1 MRPYN
6 HDIYLNGYKAVTF
19 EGPLRLGTYD
29 SYGNERIRVLCS
41 PEWDGLTIVATF
53 KAANAVEA
61 LVDADGMLDV
71 PPEATATQ
79 QAAAGRCALTF
90 VGTGEGRQ
98 TISCTTYYLV
108 QDHVTVGNV
117 TPDPT
122 PDKWQQ
128 FVDQVAADR
137 TGAAAAAK
145 EAARNAQ
152 DAKTAES
159 NAKDSAD
166 NAAASATAAAESAKT
181 AAKLAE
187 AAAQSAT
194 KAQGSADAA
203 ANSAET
209 AKTAETGAGSSAAAA
224 KNSADQ
230 ASASAAAA
238 KESQTAAKASQ
249 DAASASASTASSKA
263 TAAGNSAAAASAS
276 EKNAAASATTAKTA
290 QSAAE
295 AAKTG
300 AESAKTA
307 ADNSAKTAAS
317 SASTASGA
325 ANTATAQATAAKSS
339 ADNAASSATA
349 AKSSETAAAKS
360 AQGATNAET
369 AAKAAQNAAETAK
382 TGADTAASNAS
393 EKATAAASS
402 ATAAKSSETAA
413 AKSADDAKNYAAQVA
428 GIVTSQAIFGVNF
441 SGSTSAGTRV
451 GAAKDFVFA
460 PGTDTSAGQN
470 SFDAVYPW
478 AGMRRCCCTLN
489 ADGTVKV
496 NAYKGQPGYIED
508 GTNGEVLV
516 EIPLFYVS
524 GMLDVAPSISMS
536 MLPGYRAPRKFL
548 NADGSLKQ
556 KCYVRAF
563 PGSIGTDGK
572 LHSIAGAA
580 PTGSQNITRFLAAA
594 RKWGDTYSIGTSA
607 DFEVLAYLMIIV
619 YGTRHAQ
626 SKINGCTSLYST
638 NLAVAAATDNAA
650 SVVVAKSAGIEPGM
664 VISIGT
670 GGEDET
676 IAKRRIVTSV
686 EAIDGDATNVKVNF
700 DGNPVTTTTNHK
712 VWRIM
717 QGTGTANSVIATCGS
732 PVSNTDGRHSF
743 VFYGVENP
751 LYGNQWRFECD
762 WKLVD
767 GVPYWCDD
775 PTKYSWTSNDG
786 YIALDTMAMPDEGWA
801 TALQQDDRAPSM
813 QVTKSVGGSSGTYLA
828 DYFYINKAG
837 TRIALRGGNSNNG
850 GNAGPFY
857 VNLNND
863 AGDAWWNIG
872 GDLSLAAAQLAVLL
886 VVTLLC
892 KINLPEL

>member
-1 MRPYN
+1 MIRMRPYN

-53 KAANAVEA
+53 KAANAVEV

-108 QDHVTVGNV
+108 QDHATVGNV

-249 DAASASASTASSKA
+249 DAARASASTASSKA
-263 TAAGNSAAAASAS
+263 TAAGNSAAAASVS
-276 EKNAAASATTAKTA
+276 EKNASASATAAKTA
-290 QSAAE
+290 QSEAE
-295 AAKTG
+295 TAKTG

-307 ADNSAKTAAS
+307 ADNSAKTAAG

-339 ADNAASSATA
+339 ADN
-349 AKSSETAAAKS
+349 
-360 AQGATNAET
+360 
-369 AAKAAQNAAETAK
+369 
-382 TGADTAASNAS
+382 
-393 EKATAAASS
+393 
-402 ATAAKSSETAA
+402 A

-556 KCYVRAF
+556 RCYVRAF
-563 PGSIGTDGK
+563 PGSIGADGK
-572 LHSIAGAA
+572 LHSIAGAV
-580 PTGSQNITRFLAAA
+580 PTGSQNITQFLAAA

-626 SKINGCTSLYST
+626 SKIDGCVSLYST

-650 SVVVAKSAGIEPGM
+650 SVVVAKSASIEPGM

-700 DGNPVTTTTNHK
+700 DGNPVTTTTDHK

-732 PVSNTDGRHSF
+732 PVSNADGRHSF

-801 TALQQDDRAPSM
+801 TALQQDDRAPSV
-813 QVTKSVGGSSGTYLA
+813 QITKSVGGSSGTYLA

-837 TRIALRGGNSNNG
+837 TRIALRGGSSYYG
-850 GNAGPFY
+850 GNAGPFSLSLPY
-857 VNLNND
+857 G

-872 GDLSLAAAQLAVLL
+872 GDLS
-886 VVTLLC
+886 
-892 KINLPEL
+892 IPG

>member
-1 MRPYN
+1 MICMRPYN

-41 PEWDGLTIVATF
+41 PEWDGLAIVATF
-53 KAANAVEA
+53 KAANAVEV

-108 QDHVTVGNV
+108 QDHATVGNV

-137 TGAAAAAK
+137 TAAAAAAK
-145 EAARNAQ
+145 EAARSAQ

-181 AAKLAE
+181 TAKLAE

-307 ADNSAKTAAS
+307 ADSSAKAAAS
-317 SASTASGA
+317 SASTAGTA
-325 ANTATAQATAAKSS
+325 ASTATTQATAAKSS
-339 ADNAASSATA
+339 ADNAASSAKA

-369 AAKAAQNAAETAK
+369 AAKAAQNAAEAAK

-441 SGSTSAGTRV
+441 SGSTSAGNRV
-451 GAAKDFVFA
+451 GAAKDFVFT

-572 LHSIAGAA
+572 LHSIAGAV
-580 PTGSQNITRFLAAA
+580 PTGSQKITQFLAAA

-607 DFEVLAYLMIIV
+607 DFEVLAYLMVVV

-626 SKINGCTSLYST
+626 SKINGCVSLYST

-650 SVVVAKSAGIEPGM
+650 SVVVAKSVNIEPGM

-670 GGEDET
+670 GTGDEDET

-700 DGNPVTTTTNHK
+700 DGNPVTTTTDHK
-712 VWRIM
+712 VLRIM

-732 PVSNTDGRHSF
+732 PVSNADGRHSF

-762 WKLVD
+762 WKLID

-801 TALQQDDRAPSM
+801 TALQQDDRAPSV
-813 QVTKSVGGSSGTYLA
+813 QITKSVGGSSGTYLA

-837 TRIALRGGNSNNG
+837 TRIALRGGDSDG
-850 GNAGPFY
+850 GGRAGPFD
-857 VNLNND
+857 VLLCA
-863 AGDAWWNIG
+863 AGNAWWGIG
-872 GDLSLAAAQLAVLL
+872 GDLS
-886 VVTLLC
+886 
-892 KINLPEL
+892 IPG

>member
-53 KAANAVEA
+53 KAASAVEV
-61 LVDADGMLDV
+61 LVNADGMLDV

-108 QDHVTVGNV
+108 QDHATVGNV

-166 NAAASATAAAESAKT
+166 NAAASATAAAGSAQA
-181 AAKLAE
+181 AAKSAE

-203 ANSAET
+203 AKSAET
-209 AKTAETGAGSSAAAA
+209 AKTAETGAGSNAAAA
-224 KNSADQ
+224 RNSADR

-238 KESQTAAKASQ
+238 NESQTAAKASQ

-263 TAAGNSAAAASAS
+263 AAAGNSAAAAAAS
-276 EKNAAASATTAKTA
+276 EKNAAASSAAAKTA
-290 QSAAE
+290 QS
-295 AAKTG
+295 
-300 AESAKTA
+300 
-307 ADNSAKTAAS
+307 
-317 SASTASGA
+317 
-325 ANTATAQATAAKSS
+325 
-339 ADNAASSATA
+339 
-349 AKSSETAAAKS
+349 
-360 AQGATNAET
+360 
-369 AAKAAQNAAETAK
+369 AAETAK
-382 TGADTAASNAS
+382 TGADTAASSAS

-428 GIVTSQAIFGVNF
+428 DIVTSQAIFGVNF
-441 SGSTSAGTRV
+441 SGSASAGTRV
-451 GAAKDFVFA
+451 GAAKDFVFT

-548 NADGSLKQ
+548 NVDGSLKQ

-563 PGSIGTDGK
+563 PGSIGTDSK
-572 LHSIAGAA
+572 LHSIAGAV
-580 PTGSQNITRFLAAA
+580 PTGGQNITQFLNSA
-594 RKWGDTYSIGTSA
+594 RKWGDTYSVGTSA
-607 DFEVLAYLMIIV
+607 DFEVLAYLMIVV

-626 SKINGCTSLYST
+626 SKINGCVSLYGA
-638 NLAVAAATDNAA
+638 NIAVAAATDNAA
-650 SVVVAKSAGIEPGM
+650 SVAVAKSAGIEPGM

-670 GGEDET
+670 GDENET

-686 EAIDGDATNVKVNF
+686 ETIDGDATNVKVNF
-700 DGNPVTTTTNHK
+700 DGDPVTTTTDHK

-717 QGTGTANSVIATCGS
+717 QSTGTANSVIATCGS

-801 TALQQDDRAPSM
+801 TALQQDDRALSV
-813 QVTKSVGGSSGTYLA
+813 QITKSVGGSSGTHLA
-828 DYFYINKAG
+828 DYFWINKSG
-837 TRIALRGGNSNNG
+837 IRIALRGGRSYSG
-850 GNAGPFY
+850 GGAGPFSVSLGY
-857 VNLNND
+857 D
-863 AGDAWWNIG
+863 AGGAGWNFG
-872 GDLSLAAAQLAVLL
+872 GDLS
-886 VVTLLC
+886 
-892 KINLPEL
+892 IPG

>member
-1 MRPYN
+1 MADTIKTNLGPVTAYADAKAHGYTGTREEFGVLLAN
-6 HDIYLNGYKAVTF
+6 SGLN
-19 EGPLRLGTYD
+19 L
-29 SYGNERIRVLCS
+29 
-41 PEWDGLTIVATF
+41 
-53 KAANAVEA
+53 KAAETAKEGAEA
-61 LVDADGMLDV
+61 AKTTASNSADAASNS
-71 PPEATATQ
+71 ATAAQESETN
-79 QAAAGRCALTF
+79 AG
-90 VGTGEGRQ
+90 Q
-98 TISCTTYYLV
+98 
-108 QDHVTVGNV
+108 
-117 TPDPT
+117 
-122 PDKWQQ
+122 
-128 FVDQVAADR
+128 
-137 TGAAAAAK
+137 
-145 EAARNAQ
+145 
-152 DAKTAES
+152 
-159 NAKDSAD
+159 
-166 NAAASATAAAESAKT
+166 SATAAA
-181 AAKLAE
+181 
-187 AAAQSAT
+187 
-194 KAQGSADAA
+194 
-203 ANSAET
+203 
-209 AKTAETGAGSSAAAA
+209 
-224 KNSADQ
+224 
-230 ASASAAAA
+230 
-238 KESQTAAKASQ
+238 
-249 DAASASASTASSKA
+249 
-263 TAAGNSAAAASAS
+263 AS
-276 EKNAAASATTAKTA
+276 EKNAAASATAAKAA

-295 AAKTG
+295 TAKTG

-325 ANTATAQATAAKSS
+325 ASTATTQATAAKSS

-349 AKSSETAAAKS
+349 AESSETAAARS

-369 AAKAAQNAAETAK
+369 AAKAAQNAAEAAK
-382 TGADTAASNAS
+382 TGADTAASNAAA
-393 EKATAAASS
+393 KATAAASS
-402 ATAAKSSETAA
+402 AAAAKSSETAA
-413 AKSADDAKNYAAQVA
+413 AKSADDAKNYAAQLA

-470 SFDAVYPW
+470 SFDVVYPW

-563 PGSIGTDGK
+563 PGSIGADGK
-572 LHSIAGAA
+572 LHSIAGAV
-580 PTGSQNITRFLAAA
+580 PTGNQNITQFLAAA
-594 RKWGDTYSIGTSA
+594 RKWGDTYSVGTSA
-607 DFEVLAYLMIIV
+607 DFEVLAYLMIVV

-626 SKINGCTSLYST
+626 GKINGCVSLYST
-638 NLAVAAATDNAA
+638 NIAVAAATDNAA

-670 GGEDET
+670 GGESET
-676 IAKRRIVTSV
+676 IARRRIVTSV

-700 DGNPVTTTTNHK
+700 GGNPVTTTTDHK

-717 QGTGTANSVIATCGS
+717 QSTGTANSVIATCGS

-762 WKLVD
+762 WKLID
-767 GVPYWCDD
+767 GVLYWCDD

-786 YIALDTMAMPDEGWA
+786 YIALDTMAIPDAGWA
-801 TALQQDDRAPSM
+801 TALQQDDHAPSV
-813 QVTKSVGGSSGTYLA
+813 QITKSVGGSSGTYLA

-837 TRIALRGGNSNNG
+837 TRVARRGGRSGDG
-850 GNAGPFY
+850 GFAGPFSLY
-857 VNLNND
+857 LTTD
-863 AGDAWWNIG
+863 AGTTGWHGG
-872 GDLSLAAAQLAVLL
+872 GDLS
-886 VVTLLC
+886 
-892 KINLPEL
+892 IPG

>member
-53 KAANAVEA
+53 KAANAVEV
-61 LVDADGMLDV
+61 LVDDDGMLDV

-108 QDHVTVGNV
+108 QNHATVGNV

-137 TGAAAAAK
+137 TAAAAAAK

-166 NAAASATAAAESAKT
+166 NAAASATAAAESAKA

-230 ASASAAAA
+230 
-238 KESQTAAKASQ
+238 AKASQ

-307 ADNSAKTAAS
+307 ADSSAKAAAS
-317 SASTASGA
+317 SASTAGTA
-325 ANTATAQATAAKSS
+325 ASAATTQATAAKSS
-339 ADNAASSATA
+339 ADNAASSAKA

-369 AAKAAQNAAETAK
+369 AAKAAQNAAEAAK

-402 ATAAKSSETAA
+402 ATAARSSETAA

-441 SGSTSAGTRV
+441 SGSTSAGNRV
-451 GAAKDFVFA
+451 GAAKDFVFT

-556 KCYVRAF
+556 KCCVRAF

-572 LHSIAGAA
+572 LHSIAGAV
-580 PTGSQNITRFLAAA
+580 PTGSQNITQFLAAA

-607 DFEVLAYLMIIV
+607 DFEVLAYLMVVV

-626 SKINGCTSLYST
+626 SKINGCVSLYGT

-650 SVVVAKSAGIEPGM
+650 SVVVAKSASIEPGM

-700 DGNPVTTTTNHK
+700 DGNPVTTTTDHK

-762 WKLVD
+762 WKLID

-801 TALQQDDRAPSM
+801 TALQQDDRAPSV
-813 QVTKSVGGSSGTYLA
+813 QITKSVGGDSGTYLA

-837 TRIALRGGNSNNG
+837 TRIALRGGRSGDG
-850 GNAGPFY
+850 GGAGPFD
-857 VNLNND
+857 VRLSD
-863 AGDAWWNIG
+863 GAGFAWWSIG
-872 GDLSLAAAQLAVLL
+872 GDLSV
-886 VVTLLC
+886 
-892 KINLPEL
+892 PG

>member
-1 MRPYN
+1 MKPYN

-19 EGPLRLGTYD
+19 ESPLRLGTYD

-53 KAANAVEA
+53 KAASAVEV

-108 QDHVTVGNV
+108 QDHATVGNV

-137 TGAAAAAK
+137 AGAVAAAK
-145 EAARNAQ
+145 EAARSAQ

-166 NAAASATAAAESAKT
+166 N
-181 AAKLAE
+181 
-187 AAAQSAT
+187 
-194 KAQGSADAA
+194 
-203 ANSAET
+203 
-209 AKTAETGAGSSAAAA
+209 
-224 KNSADQ
+224 
-230 ASASAAAA
+230 
-238 KESQTAAKASQ
+238 
-249 DAASASASTASSKA
+249 
-263 TAAGNSAAAASAS
+263 
-276 EKNAAASATTAKTA
+276 
-290 QSAAE
+290 
-295 AAKTG
+295 
-300 AESAKTA
+300 
-307 ADNSAKTAAS
+307 
-317 SASTASGA
+317 
-325 ANTATAQATAAKSS
+325 
-339 ADNAASSATA
+339 
-349 AKSSETAAAKS
+349 
-360 AQGATNAET
+360 
-369 AAKAAQNAAETAK
+369 
-382 TGADTAASNAS
+382 
-393 EKATAAASS
+393 AASS

-441 SGSTSAGTRV
+441 SGSASAGTRV
-451 GAAKDFVFA
+451 GAAKDFVFT

-470 SFDAVYPW
+470 SFDVVYPW

-536 MLPGYRAPRKFL
+536 MLPGYRAPRKFI
-548 NADGSLKQ
+548 NTDGSLKQ

-563 PGSIGTDGK
+563 PGSIGADGK
-572 LHSIAGAA
+572 LHSIAGAVPA
-580 PTGSQNITRFLAAA
+580 GNQNITQFLNAA

-607 DFEVLAYLMIIV
+607 DFEVLAYLMIVV
-619 YGTRHAQ
+619 YGTRNAQ
-626 SKINGCTSLYST
+626 SKINGCVSLYGT
-638 NLAVAAATDNAA
+638 NIAVAAATDNAA

-670 GGEDET
+670 GDESET
-676 IAKRRIVTSV
+676 IARRRIVTSV

-700 DGNPVTTTTNHK
+700 DGDPVTATTDHK

-717 QGTGTANSVIATCGS
+717 QSTGTANSVIATCGS

-801 TALQQDDRAPSM
+801 TALQQDDRAPSV
-813 QVTKSVGGSSGTYLA
+813 QITKSVGGSSGTYLA

-837 TRIALRGGNSNNG
+837 TRIALRGGRSSSRG
-850 GNAGPFY
+850 DAGPFY
-857 VNLNND
+857 VHLSYD
-863 AGDAWWNIG
+863 AGNAWWSGG
-872 GDLSLAAAQLAVLL
+872 GDLS
-886 VVTLLC
+886 
-892 KINLPEL
+892 IPG

>member
-1 MRPYN
+1 MKPYN

-19 EGPLRLGTYD
+19 ESPLRLGTYD

-53 KAANAVEA
+53 KAASAVEV

-108 QDHVTVGNV
+108 QDHATVGSV

-137 TGAAAAAK
+137 AGAAAAAK

-166 NAAASATAAAESAKT
+166 NAAGSATAAAESAQA
-181 AAKLAE
+181 AAKSAE
-187 AAAQSAT
+187 AA
-194 KAQGSADAA
+194 G
-203 ANSAET
+203 T
-209 AKTAETGAGSSAAAA
+209 A
-224 KNSADQ
+224 
-230 ASASAAAA
+230 
-238 KESQTAAKASQ
+238 
-249 DAASASASTASSKA
+249 ASTA
-263 TAAGNSAAAASAS
+263 
-276 EKNAAASATTAKTA
+276 TT
-290 QSAAE
+290 
-295 AAKTG
+295 
-300 AESAKTA
+300 
-307 ADNSAKTAAS
+307 
-317 SASTASGA
+317 
-325 ANTATAQATAAKSS
+325 QATAAKSS
-339 ADNAASSATA
+339 ADNAAGSATA
-349 AKSSETAAAKS
+349 AKNSETAAAKS
-360 AQGATNAET
+360 AQGASSAET
-369 AAKAAQNAAETAK
+369 AAKAAQSAAETAK
-382 TGADTAASNAS
+382 TGADTAANNATA
-393 EKATAAASS
+393 KAAAAASS
-402 ATAAKSSETAA
+402 ATAAKSSETSA

-428 GIVTSQAIFGVNF
+428 GIVTSQAVFGVNF
-441 SGSTSAGTRV
+441 SGSASAGTRV

-563 PGSIGTDGK
+563 PGSIGADGK
-572 LHSIAGAA
+572 LHSIAGAV
-580 PTGSQNITRFLAAA
+580 PTGSQNITQFLAAA
-594 RKWGDTYSIGTSA
+594 RKWGETYSVGTSA
-607 DFEVLAYLMIIV
+607 DFEVLAYLMVIV
-619 YGTRHAQ
+619 YGTRHTQ
-626 SKINGCTSLYST
+626 SKINGCVSLYGT
-638 NLAVAAATDNAA
+638 NIAVAAATDNAA

-670 GGEDET
+670 VDENET

-686 EAIDGDATNVKVNF
+686 EAIDGDTANVKVNF
-700 DGNPVTTTTNHK
+700 DGDPVTTTTDHK
-712 VWRIM
+712 VWRMM
-717 QGTGTANSVIATCGS
+717 QSTGTANSVIATCGS
-732 PVSNTDGRHSF
+732 PVGNTDGRHSF

-786 YIALDTMAMPDEGWA
+786 YTALDTMAMPDKGWV
-801 TALQQDDRAPSM
+801 TALQQDDRAPSV
-813 QVTKSVGGSSGTYLA
+813 QITKSVGGSSGTYLA
-828 DYFYINKAG
+828 DYFWIDKSG
-837 TRIALRGGNSNNG
+837 TRIALRGGSSG
-850 GNAGPFY
+850 GDGGAGPFDLALS
-857 VNLNND
+857 NG
-863 AGDAWWNIG
+863 AGSAGWGIG
-872 GDLSLAAAQLAVLL
+872 GDLS
-886 VVTLLC
+886 
-892 KINLPEL
+892 IPG

>member
-1 MRPYN
+1 MKPYN

-19 EGPLRLGTYD
+19 ESPLRLGTYD

-53 KAANAVEA
+53 KAASAVEV

-108 QDHVTVGNV
+108 QDHATVGNV

-145 EAARNAQ
+145 EAARSAQ

-166 NAAASATAAAESAKT
+166 NAA
-181 AAKLAE
+181 
-187 AAAQSAT
+187 
-194 KAQGSADAA
+194 G
-203 ANSAET
+203 
-209 AKTAETGAGSSAAAA
+209 
-224 KNSADQ
+224 
-230 ASASAAAA
+230 
-238 KESQTAAKASQ
+238 
-249 DAASASASTASSKA
+249 
-263 TAAGNSAAAASAS
+263 
-276 EKNAAASATTAKTA
+276 
-290 QSAAE
+290 
-295 AAKTG
+295 
-300 AESAKTA
+300 
-307 ADNSAKTAAS
+307 
-317 SASTASGA
+317 
-325 ANTATAQATAAKSS
+325 
-339 ADNAASSATA
+339 SATA

-360 AQGATNAET
+360 AQGAASAET

-441 SGSTSAGTRV
+441 SGSTSAGTRL
-451 GAAKDFVFA
+451 GAAKDFVFT

-563 PGSIGTDGK
+563 PGSIGADGK
-572 LHSIAGAA
+572 LHSIAGAV
-580 PTGSQNITRFLAAA
+580 PTGSQNITQFLAAA
-594 RKWGDTYSIGTSA
+594 RKWGETYSVGTSA
-607 DFEVLAYLMIIV
+607 DFEVLAYLMVIV

-626 SKINGCTSLYST
+626 SKINGCVSLYGT
-638 NLAVAAATDNAA
+638 NIAVAAATDNAA

-670 GGEDET
+670 GDENET

-686 EAIDGDATNVKVNF
+686 EAIDGDTANVKINF
-700 DGNPVTTTTNHK
+700 DGDPVTTTTDHK
-712 VWRIM
+712 VWRMM
-717 QGTGTANSVIATCGS
+717 QSTGTANSVIATCGS

-786 YIALDTMAMPDEGWA
+786 YTALDTMAMPDEGWV
-801 TALQQDDRAPSM
+801 TALQQDDRAPSV
-813 QVTKSVGGSSGTYLA
+813 QITKSVGGSSGTYLA
-828 DYFYINKAG
+828 DYFWINKSG
-837 TRIALRGGNSNNG
+837 TRIARRGGYSVSG
-850 GNAGPFY
+850 GNAGP
-857 VNLNND
+857 VDLTLNYG
-863 AGDAWWNIG
+863 AGVAGWSIG
-872 GDLSLAAAQLAVLL
+872 GDLS
-886 VVTLLC
+886 
-892 KINLPEL
+892 IPG

>member
-1 MRPYN
+1 MKPYN

-53 KAANAVEA
+53 KATSAVEV

-108 QDHVTVGNV
+108 QDHATVGNV

-137 TGAAAAAK
+137 AGAVAAAK
-145 EAARNAQ
+145 EAARGAQ

-166 NAAASATAAAESAKT
+166 NAAGSATAAAESAKA
-181 AAKLAE
+181 AAKSAE

-203 ANSAET
+203 AKSAET
-209 AKTAETGAGSSAAAA
+209 AKTAETGAGSNATAA

-249 DAASASASTASSKA
+249 DAASTSASTASSKA
-263 TAAGNSAAAASAS
+263 TAAGNSASAAATS
-276 EKNAAASATTAKTA
+276 EKNAAASSAAAKTA

-295 AAKTG
+295 TAKTG

-307 ADNSAKTAAS
+307 ADNSAK
-317 SASTASGA
+317 
-325 ANTATAQATAAKSS
+325 
-339 ADNAASSATA
+339 
-349 AKSSETAAAKS
+349 
-360 AQGATNAET
+360 
-369 AAKAAQNAAETAK
+369 
-382 TGADTAASNAS
+382 
-393 EKATAAASS
+393 AAASS
-402 ATAAKSSETAA
+402 ATAAKSSEAAA

-441 SGSTSAGTRV
+441 SSSASAGTRV

-460 PGTDTSAGQN
+460 PGTDASAGKN

-508 GTNGEVLV
+508 GTSGEVLV

-563 PGSIGTDGK
+563 PGSIGADGK
-572 LHSIAGAA
+572 LHSIAGAL
-580 PTGSQNITRFLAAA
+580 PTGSQNITQFLAAA

-607 DFEVLAYLMIIV
+607 DFEVLAYLMIVV

-626 SKINGCTSLYST
+626 SKINGCVSLYST
-638 NLAVAAATDNAA
+638 NIAVAAATDNAA
-650 SVVVAKSAGIEPGM
+650 SVVVAKGAGIEPGM

-670 GGEDET
+670 GDENET

-686 EAIDGDATNVKVNF
+686 EAIDGDTANVKINF
-700 DGNPVTTTTNHK
+700 DGNPVTTTTDHK
-712 VWRIM
+712 VWRMM
-717 QGTGTANSVIATCGS
+717 QSTGTANSVIATCGS

-775 PTKYSWTSNDG
+775 PAKYSWTSNDG
-786 YIALDTMAMPDEGWA
+786 YTALDTMAMPDEGWA
-801 TALQQDDRAPSM
+801 TALQQDDHAPSV
-813 QVTKSVGGSSGTYLA
+813 QITKSVGGSSGTYLA
-828 DYFYINKAG
+828 DYFWINKSG
-837 TRIALRGGNSNNG
+837 TRIARRGGSSGNG
-850 GNAGPFY
+850 GYAGPFY
-857 VNLNND
+857 LHLYRD

-872 GDLSLAAAQLAVLL
+872 GDLS
-886 VVTLLC
+886 
-892 KINLPEL
+892 IPG

>member
-1 MRPYN
+1 MKPYN

-19 EGPLRLGTYD
+19 ESPLRLGTYD

-53 KAANAVEA
+53 KAASAVEV

-108 QDHVTVGNV
+108 QDHATVGNV

-137 TGAAAAAK
+137 AGAAAAAK
-145 EAARNAQ
+145 EAARSAQ

-166 NAAASATAAAESAKT
+166 NAAGSATAAAESA
-181 AAKLAE
+181 
-187 AAAQSAT
+187 Q
-194 KAQGSADAA
+194 
-203 ANSAET
+203 
-209 AKTAETGAGSSAAAA
+209 
-224 KNSADQ
+224 
-230 ASASAAAA
+230 
-238 KESQTAAKASQ
+238 
-249 DAASASASTASSKA
+249 
-263 TAAGNSAAAASAS
+263 
-276 EKNAAASATTAKTA
+276 
-290 QSAAE
+290 
-295 AAKTG
+295 
-300 AESAKTA
+300 
-307 ADNSAKTAAS
+307 
-317 SASTASGA
+317 
-325 ANTATAQATAAKSS
+325 
-339 ADNAASSATA
+339 
-349 AKSSETAAAKS
+349 AAAKS
-360 AQGATNAET
+360 AQGAASAET

-402 ATAAKSSETAA
+402 ATAAKSSETSA

-451 GAAKDFVFA
+451 GAAKDFVFT

-563 PGSIGTDGK
+563 PGSIGADGK
-572 LHSIAGAA
+572 LHSIAGAV
-580 PTGSQNITRFLAAA
+580 PTGSQNITQFLAAA
-594 RKWGDTYSIGTSA
+594 RKWGETYSVGTSA
-607 DFEVLAYLMIIV
+607 DFEVLAYLMVIV

-626 SKINGCTSLYST
+626 SKINGCVSLYGT
-638 NLAVAAATDNAA
+638 NIAVAAATDNAA

-670 GGEDET
+670 GDENET

-700 DGNPVTTTTNHK
+700 GGNPVTTTTDHK

-717 QGTGTANSVIATCGS
+717 QSTGTANSVIATCGS

-762 WKLVD
+762 WKLID

-786 YIALDTMAMPDEGWA
+786 YIALDTMAMPNEGWA
-801 TALQQDDRAPSM
+801 TALQQDDRAPSV
-813 QVTKSVGGSSGTYLA
+813 QITKFVGGSSGTYLA

-837 TRIALRGGNSNNG
+837 TRIALRGGGSAYG

-857 VNLNND
+857 LHLVSD
-863 AGDAWWNIG
+863 AGDAWWDIG
-872 GDLSLAAAQLAVLL
+872 GDLS
-886 VVTLLC
+886 
-892 KINLPEL
+892 IPG